1 MTRAQA
7 YKVLGIPPDAGNA
20 EIKKRYHELMH
31 QVHPDTDAFDTED
44 YAYSAQEINEAY
56 AILRKKRIPD
66 HDTHSRHTRRA
77 DSGRSSKK
85 QTTKWDAPINEHA
98 YTKRDVYHYAED
110 SDGMSIGTFIVAT
123 GKYIWKPEE
132 DFPLF
137 LKSMFAC
144 SKKLLDEADKE
155 TSSVCPSSKKLKIQA
170 ELTYLLAQQFMDA
183 PTTLKALAVP
193 ETAGS
198 ADIFFIPSMLEL
210 SESAPMIRAGMTLY
224 PAAIRQHRLFLQ
236 TQAGQTAGYLSF
248 KDDRLYYIIIPLLEQ
263 KRAQVKIKISE
274 KQNPQGRQHTS
285 HYKNL
290 DFWIKIPHKS
300 TCTFPESLNLEI
312 DALLKN
318 YITNTHRI

>member
-1 MTRAQA
+1 MTRTQA
-7 YKVLGIPPDAGNA
+7 YKILGIPPDAGKT

-56 AILRKKRIPD
+56 AILRKKGVPD
-66 HDTHSRHTRRA
+66 HDTHAGRTHRAGSNGSSR
-77 DSGRSSKK
+77 K
-85 QTTKWDAPINEHA
+85 QPPKWDAPVNEHA
-98 YTKRDVYHYAED
+98 YTEREVYHYAED
-110 SDGMSIGTFIVAT
+110 SDGMSIGTFIIAA

-155 TSSVCPSSKKLKIQA
+155 LSTVCPSSEKLKIQA

-183 PTTLKALAVP
+183 PATLKILAAP
-193 ETAGS
+193 ESAGS

-210 SESAPMIRAGMTLY
+210 SASAPVIRTGMTLY
-224 PAAIRQHRLFLQ
+224 PAALKQHRLFLQ
-236 TQAGQTAGYLSF
+236 TKSGQTAGYLSF

-274 KQNPQGRQHTS
+274 KQDPRGRRHAS
-285 HYKNL
+285 RYKNL
-290 DFWIKIPHKS
+290 DFWIKVPHS
-300 TCTFPESLNLEI
+300 SDSTFPESLNLQI

-318 YITNTHRI
+318 YITDPHRI